1 MTVRRKSPIWSCAVT
16 VVLLGVLGIGASA
29 ISAQDSSPAVSV
41 TAEKTPAADTSP
53 PSGEVTIQSDAAST
67 PGAAAATAS
76 PAASTANTPVASAS
90 PAKAG
95 ASAQSKNHKQGSTKG
110 AAKAD
115 ANEPASPFAAL
126 SSPNSGP
133 INIKSDSL
141 SVDYKKN
148 SAMWRGHVHAI
159 RADGQ
164 LDSDTLQVL
173 YGKDFHELQQMIASG
188 NVRISRGTQWST
200 SDHAVLNEASQ
211 TVVLTGNPVVH
222 DSNDQITGSKITVYL
237 KTGESVV
244 EGAKAVIFPR
254 QGKTRDNGPSADH
267 AN

>member
-1 MTVRRKSPIWSCAVT
+1 M
-16 VVLLGVLGIGASA
+16 
-29 ISAQDSSPAVSV
+29 
-41 TAEKTPAADTSP
+41 
-53 PSGEVTIQSDAAST
+53 
-67 PGAAAATAS
+67 
-76 PAASTANTPVASAS
+76 
-90 PAKAG
+90 
-95 ASAQSKNHKQGSTKG
+95 
-110 AAKAD
+110 
-115 ANEPASPFAAL
+115 
-126 SSPNSGP
+126 
-133 INIKSDSL
+133 
-141 SVDYKKN
+141 DYKKN

>member
-1 MTVRRKSPIWSCAVT
+1 LS
-16 VVLLGVLGIGASA
+16 LGVGVT
-29 ISAQDSSPAVSV
+29 SAQNA
-41 TAEKTPAADTSP
+41 TPAASATGGTARATETSP
-53 PSGEVTIQSDAAST
+53 PSGEVTVQAGVAGT
-67 PGAAAATAS
+67 PGAAAATTASGSTASALKPPAASPKAS
-76 PAASTANTPVASAS
+76 PATAAGQSGGK
-90 PAKAG
+90 AKD
-95 ASAQSKNHKQGSTKG
+95 STK
-110 AAKAD
+110 AADKPDSKA
-115 ANEPASPFAAL
+115 PASPFAAF

-164 LDSDTLQVL
+164 LDSDTLLVL

-200 SDHAVLNEASQ
+200 SDHAVMNEADQ

-222 DSNDQITGSKITVYL
+222 DSSDQITGSKITVYL

-254 QGKTRDNGPSADH
+254 QAKTRDNGASADH
-267 AN
+267 AK